1 APPAHPAEPRARRGR
16 CRSAPTS
23 SAPGGRDQ
31 TVPAR
36 SSGPT
41 AQRDRA
47 CSWPTAASA
56 SVKAAVGQEQ
66 APRSDAMR
74 YVGLDLHKQSVEV
87 CALDATGKRLF
98 RLSVPCQRQALE
110 DFARERLRKEDKVA
124 VEATTNTWAVA
135 DILRPFVAAIVVGNP
150 LQIKAIAQA
159 KVKTDKID
167 AEVLANLLRCN
178 FLPDV
183 WNPDPETQRL
193 RHLTGVR
200 SALIADRTRLK
211 NRIHS
216 LLAGLLIVLPEGG
229 LFTEKGLNWV
239 RKLKLSDDA
248 RSTVDRFLRLY
259 DAVEA
264 ELESLD
270 VVLRTLAHHDARVR
284 LLMTLPG

>member
-124 VEATTNTWAVA
+124 LEATANTWAVA
-135 DILRPFVAAIVVGNP
+135 DILRPFVAAVVVGNP

-159 KVKTDKID
+159 KVKTDTID
-167 AEVLANLLRCN
+167 AEVLARLLRCDY
-178 FLPDV
+178 LPEV
-183 WNPDPETQRL
+183 WHPDADTQRL
-193 RHLTGVR
+193 RQLANLRAGLVG
-200 SALIADRTRLK
+200 DRTRLK
-211 NRIHS
+211 NRVQS
-216 LLAGLLIVLPEGG
+216 LLAQLLLEPPVKVLFTKQGLAWLRSVELPE
-229 LFTEKGLNWV
+229 
-239 RKLKLSDDA
+239 DA
-248 RSTVDRFLRLY
+248 RRAVDLYLRLSES
-259 DAVEA
+259 VEE
-264 ELESLD
+264 ELRHLED
-270 VVLRTLAHHDARVR
+270 Q
-284 LLMTLPG
+284 MMC